1 MTRIHKH
8 PDSNGNSFLMEGCP
22 YDFRYVTQA
31 RILSLFSDY
40 DQEMFERTLHCMPPW
55 NISGYYTRDWMV
67 RRGSVEVEVID
78 FLRGDGERIMSEVD
92 EETLNLVRKWSERL
106 LM

>member
-1 MTRIHKH
+1 
-8 PDSNGNSFLMEGCP
+8 
-22 YDFRYVTQA
+22 
-31 RILSLFSDY
+31 
-40 DQEMFERTLHCMPPW
+40 
-55 NISGYYTRDWMV
+55 MV